1 MQSTEKS
8 SNAGRKQAQR
18 LYKNLVSCERCG
30 GTETLHRH
38 HLDNN
43 PANNQSKNLA
53 ILCSKCHGTLHA
65 SQRWKDHTKDRTCLY
80 CGTVFTYKRAREKTC
95 SRECGNKL
103 AWMKRR
109 SFRESHPA

>member
-1 MQSTEKS
+1 MKSTEKS

-38 HLDNN
+38 HLDND
-43 PANNQSKNLA
+43 PTNNQSKNLA
-53 ILCSKCHGTLHA
+53 VLCSRCHGSLHA

-109 SFRESHPA
+109 SSQESQPA